1 MKSGHCPHCHSQIA
15 WQTLK
20 NLRNNRA
27 ITCPSC
33 AKPVR
38 VNQKTQGKT
47 IIVFSALFGVL
58 GRAIFDLDIV
68 DIVITM
74 VIFSLFYTYIH
85 LHYIGIYFPLEKADN
100 EDLLI

>member
-1 MKSGHCPHCHSQIA
+1 MKKSHCPHCHNQIA

-27 ITCPSC
+27 IFCPSC

-38 VNQKTQGKT
+38 VSQQLMVRLM
-47 IIVFSALFGVL
+47 IILGALLGFFASAYNINFLDTSIIFLFVYFCFMF
-58 GRAIFDLDIV
+58 IYQ
-68 DIVITM
+68 
-74 VIFSLFYTYIH
+74 S
-85 LHYIGIYFPLEKADN
+85 YIGIYFPLEKADD